1 MLPKLKEDTLFNP
14 SDEEDEKEYPK
25 FYSVECG
32 NCGELFG
39 VTEDASFT
47 SFKQHYNFCNRC
59 GMSVHWL

>member
-1 MLPKLKEDTLFNP
+1 MLPKIKEDTLFNP
-14 SDEEDEKEYPK
+14 SDEENEKDYPK

>member
-1 MLPKLKEDTLFNP
+1 MLPKIKEDTLCNP

>member
-1 MLPKLKEDTLFNP
+1 MLPKIKEDTLFNP